1 MTPLTLAEARAQI
14 DALDEQ
20 IQRQISQ
27 RARIAQQ
34 VARIKQAQGDTGD
47 HYRPSRE
54 AEVLRRAIERRS

>member
-47 HYRPSRE
+47 H
-54 AEVLRRAIERRS
+54 